1 MADNQ
6 GHIKPTAELIRQY
19 LEGTLDD
26 KTMHALEKQA
36 LDDPFLAEALE
47 GYALH
52 PADQQPAL
60 GELQSRLEKRVAAV
74 KKVRRLD
81 YKWLA
86 AAAVLLLVT
95 TGAIFFMNR
104 PMRPAGEIAQQKNST
119 TSDSVAAA
127 ATPATADTAA
137 ADMAANQQVTEPA
150 AEAEQ
155 KPVNPKKPAAPKE
168 TVQAPAF
175 AKDDVADERARLD
188 QKQPAPVVAAAPP
201 PPPPAAKRMTL
212 SGSYTE
218 KVDTIRIGKYA
229 ADSTTYA
236 FQRAPGKVEGVISGA
251 PNKYPN
257 HREERD
263 ERLIS
268 GVVVDAETGRRLP
281 GVSVV
286 ESGTNKG
293 AITDTAGNF
302 ALRVDP
308 ANKVKLDFQYIGY
321 EKTNVEVAANNNQ
334 LNIKL
339 PANNQALNETVIV
352 VGRAK
357 DVAYGNNDR
366 IMIRGASRLPAG
378 KTLAPHPSV
387 SMFAYS
393 NYLESRRKLVI
404 PGLLENK
411 SGQVRLSFTVMPDST
426 LKNFNVLESM
436 GDVANKAAIRIIRE
450 GPKWVPAS
458 GGKKAKAE
466 VTVPLLLLKQE

>member
-52 PADQQPAL
+52 PADQHPAL
-60 GELQSRLEKRVAAV
+60 GELQARLEERVAPAG
-74 KKVRRLD
+74 KVRRLD

-95 TGAIFFMNR
+95 TTAIFIMNR
-104 PMRPAGEIAQQKNST
+104 PVRPAGEIAQQKDVRVN
-119 TSDSVAAA
+119 DSAAA
-127 ATPATADTAA
+127 SVTADTMAQADAA
-137 ADMAANQQVTEPA
+137 ASQAPA
-150 AEAEQ
+150 AAAEQ
-155 KPVNPKKPAAPKE
+155 KPVAPTKPAAPRSKE
-168 TVQAPAF
+168 TARPPAL
-175 AKDDVADERARLD
+175 AKGKVLDEPAERRL
-188 QKQPAPVVAAAPP
+188 PAAEVAAAPA
-201 PPPPAAKRMTL
+201 PPPPASNMAVSRMFA
-212 SGSYTE
+212 E

-236 FQRAPGKVEGVISGA
+236 FQRAPGKVEGVITGA

-293 AITDTAGNF
+293 AVTDTAGNF

-334 LNIKL
+334 LNVKL
-339 PANNQALNETVIV
+339 PARNQALEEV
-352 VGRAK
+352 VLAGYSK
-357 DVAYGNNDR
+357 PGNNEVNGNRDR
-366 IMIRGASRLPAG
+366 VMIRGTSSPSAG
-378 KTLAPHPSV
+378 KTLAPHPTV
-387 SMFAYS
+387 SMFTYS

-404 PGLLENK
+404 PGLLESK

-426 LKNFNVLESM
+426 LKNFNVIESM

-458 GGKKAKAE
+458 NGKKAKAE